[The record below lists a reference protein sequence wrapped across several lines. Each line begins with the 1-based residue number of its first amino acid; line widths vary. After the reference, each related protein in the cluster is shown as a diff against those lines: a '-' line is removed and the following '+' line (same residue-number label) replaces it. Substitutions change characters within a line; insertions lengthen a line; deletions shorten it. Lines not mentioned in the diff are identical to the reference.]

1 MANGRDP
8 GAPIAQEL
16 YAGFD
21 QKVSHIVLFG
31 AAQLQ
36 TGQGDQADP
45 CPKLKVPHLTPRKS
59 W

>member
-1 MANGRDP
+1 MGATANGRDP

-21 QKVSHIVLFG
+21 KKVLHIVVFG
-31 AAQLQ
+31 AAELP

-45 CPKLKVPHLTPRKS
+45 LLPGLSLLQK
-59 W
+59 